1 VTDVACFL
9 FVCLFFGGAGFQ
21 RLGPTAVVCN
31 LIFILFSMTA
41 TGMMFDGHP
50 MAPFLEFVRCSFFF
64 LYSLKGL
71 PLLTNALTW
80 SGLVAY
86 FGPTLV
92 PQALFVLRAYFLV
105 SSIAWGSITTY
116 HAVERTT
123 RGKERLGLRVK
134 SQ

>member
-1 VTDVACFL
+1 MWRVFCL
-9 FVCLFFGGAGFQ
+9 FVCFFGGAGFQ

-92 PQALFVLRAYFLV
+92 PHVLLVLRAYFLV
-105 SSIAWGSITTY
+105 SSIVWGLVTTY
-116 HAVERTT
+116 HALERTT
-123 RGKERLGLRVK
+123 RGKPVEKLH
-134 SQ
+134 